1 MKKTILLLGTMLL
14 GAVPSMAWQ
23 GDVKVET
30 PNMLMLL
37 TAQEGQDLRMAYFG
51 ARTATLQEVCDAGDD
66 VNFPA
71 LPAFGSVDMIH
82 LPAIQVQHANGDQN
96 LELSVERLES
106 RDEANAKVHI
116 VTMKDKLLP
125 VTVRPQRQA
134 VYRQVPHECGHRSS
148 TMGGL
153 RVESI

>member
-71 LPAFGSVDMIH
+71 LPAFGTVDMIH
-82 LPAIQVQHANGDQN
+82 LPAIQVQHTKIWN
-96 LELSVERLES
+96 
-106 RDEANAKVHI
+106 
-116 VTMKDKLLP
+116 
-125 VTVRPQRQA
+125 
-134 VYRQVPHECGHRSS
+134 
-148 TMGGL
+148 
-153 RVESI
+153 